1 MINAFVLQP
10 ACGDRSQFIV
20 DQWHKLMNR
29 VSVTC
34 GNAEQ

>member
-1 MINAFVLQP
+1 MIGAFVFQP

-20 DQWHKLMNR
+20 DQRHKLMNR
-29 VSVTC
+29 VAVTR